1 MHLIHQNIFEF
12 DCTSKERGKEVQE
25 NLSSILEK
33 EFYPKLEILL
43 DEYEIENHL
52 WQIENLTLELPKI
65 KAKNWQQELC
75 KLALEEME
83 NHLKQSYPKK
93 EIQQS
98 TAGNDRYSKKET
110 CEQLI
115 LEFLTT
121 GAISENVFSKN
132 LTEICTAIEVTPL
145 FLENLI
151 LVFEEDMESA
161 IRYYFNSPEDFK
173 IKVKEN
179 IFQNTIPKKW
189 KDFLTGENNFQ
200 DISDLETWL
209 YDLDHEYLPP
219 SIKDHEKKIEE
230 FLENRNRDLDKKI
243 TLIKD
248 LNTDFKEDIS
258 TNFRQKKGKKEKVVF
273 KIDRVKDG
281 KNDDKSD
288 IKRKNLEN
296 RDLQNEFNRT
306 FIFELN
312 NYVENAGLVILH
324 PFLKPLFEQTS
335 LCENDNW
342 ISEESQH
349 RAILLSQ
356 YLISGKTEI
365 FENEL
370 VLNKLICGLPIESI
384 VNTKLVLSE
393 LEKEKCENLL
403 TAVLEYWK
411 PLQASSAETL
421 RETFLQRNG
430 KLSLKNNNQELWVEE
445 KGVDI
450 LLEQLPWGIGTI
462 KTPWMTEFLICN
474 WR

>member
-75 KLALEEME
+75 KNALEEIE
-83 NHLKQSYPKK
+83 KYLKNSYPKK
-93 EIQQS
+93 EFQQN
-98 TAGNDRYSKKET
+98 TDIKAHYSQKNI
-110 CEQLI
+110 CEQLFF
-115 LEFLTT
+115 EFLTT

-145 FLENLI
+145 FLENLV

-189 KDFLTGENNFQ
+189 KNFLIGTINFQ
-200 DISDLETWL
+200 NISDLETWL
-209 YDLDHEYLPP
+209 YDLEHEYLPQ
-219 SIKDHEKKIEE
+219 SIKDNEKIFEK
-230 FLENRNRDLDKKI
+230 FLENRNKEINKKV

-248 LNTDFKEDIS
+248 VNTDFTEDIS
-258 TNFRQKKGKKEKVVF
+258 PNFKQKKGKKETVVF
-273 KIDRVKDG
+273 KIDRVKDTEIN
-281 KNDDKSD
+281 KKSP
-288 IKRKNLEN
+288 INRESLEITEAEK
-296 RDLQNEFNRT
+296 EFFRT
-306 FIFELN
+306 FLFEVN
-312 NYVENAGLVILH
+312 NFVENAGLVILH
-324 PFLKPLFEQTS
+324 PFLKLLFEQTN
-335 LCENDNW
+335 LCENDKW

-349 RAILLSQ
+349 KAILLTQ
-356 YLISGKTEI
+356 FLVNGKTKI

-370 VLNKLICGLPIESI
+370 VLNKLLCGLPIETV
-384 VNTKLVLSE
+384 VNTKLILSDFE
-393 LEKEKCENLL
+393 MEKCTNLL
-403 TAVLEYWK
+403 EAVLEYWK
-411 PLQASSAETL
+411 PLQGSSVETL
-421 RETFLQRNG
+421 QETFLQRNA
-430 KLSLKNNNQELWVEE
+430 KLSLQNNNQELWVEE

-462 KTPWMTEFLICN
+462 KTPWMDEFLICN